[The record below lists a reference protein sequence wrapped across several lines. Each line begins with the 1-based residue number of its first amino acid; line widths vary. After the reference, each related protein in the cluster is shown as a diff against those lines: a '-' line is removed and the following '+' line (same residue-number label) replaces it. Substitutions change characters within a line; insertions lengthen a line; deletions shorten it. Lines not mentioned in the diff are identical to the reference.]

1 MQLGRSSLKPV
12 PYFFLGPADSGLWF
26 HRHGEAWNALVHGAK
41 TALLLTVSLPFLKD
55 DGFLANTGRY
65 RDTCMSRECD
75 PRKVGRFRSQV
86 KSGGCFTHRVI

>member
-41 TALLLTVSLPFLKD
+41 TALLLTFSLPFMKMKD
-55 DGFLANTGRY
+55 DGFLANTGLY
-65 RDTCMSRECD
+65 RDTCNKGMNVI
-75 PRKVGRFRSQV
+75 RKVARFR
-86 KSGGCFTHRVI
+86 R